1 MKKIFWM
8 TRIALLAIVGVL
20 CCTACDKDEPTPTPG
35 GSGGSGG
42 SGGTGGSGGSGGGGG
57 IAVTAV
63 KLDKTT
69 LELQINGRETLT
81 ATVEPANASVKIVS
95 WSSSNEGVAKV
106 STAGEVTGVA
116 AGTAT
121 ITAKAGGAS
130 ATCAV
135 TVKKEEKPL
144 VALDVKITG
153 KIDHTNYTKG
163 QSGTVE
169 FNRFPATVDEF
180 KTVRQKIGG
189 EPHGAVA
196 LQVMA
201 MEMYRR
207 DRSIGLECIK
217 LNNTSSNVGEV
228 VSRLKELFGGDIK
241 YNRPYQMAAYL
252 KGAEPGNGY
261 NPTKPYTVEVIVDPA
276 KPYQHSGIFQ
286 SKYLFLRIKTKGRD
300 NGSSGQNGTS
310 DGLYVLKTK
319 KPGEPGEK
327 GKFFLVNNSSS
338 MHTQVKP
345 ISFDHEFKG
354 LD

>member
-1 MKKIFWM
+1 
-8 TRIALLAIVGVL
+8 
-20 CCTACDKDEPTPTPG
+20 
-35 GSGGSGG
+35 
-42 SGGTGGSGGSGGGGG
+42 
-57 IAVTAV
+57 
-63 KLDKTT
+63 
-69 LELQINGRETLT
+69 
-81 ATVEPANASVKIVS
+81 
-95 WSSSNEGVAKV
+95 
-106 STAGEVTGVA
+106 
-116 AGTAT
+116 
-121 ITAKAGGAS
+121 
-130 ATCAV
+130 
-135 TVKKEEKPL
+135 
-144 VALDVKITG
+144 VKITG

-180 KTVRQKIGG
+180 KAVREKIGG

-217 LNNTSSNVGEV
+217 LNNTLSNVNAV
-228 VSRLKELFGGDIK
+228 VSRLKELFGGDIN
-241 YNRPYQMAAYL
+241 YNRPYQIAAYL

-276 KPYQHSGIFQ
+276 KAYQPSEIFQ
-286 SKYLFLRIKTKGRD
+286 SKFLFLRIKTKGRD

-327 GKFFLVNNSSS
+327 GKFFIVNNSAG
-338 MHTQVKP
+338 MHSQVKP